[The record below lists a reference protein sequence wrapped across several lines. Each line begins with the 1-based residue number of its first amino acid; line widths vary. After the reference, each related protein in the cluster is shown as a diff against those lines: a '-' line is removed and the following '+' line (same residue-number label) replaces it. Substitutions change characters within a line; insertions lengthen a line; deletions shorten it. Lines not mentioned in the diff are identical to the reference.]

1 MFKIHNTPCTVVSRR
16 NVLNFPQSQNLPF
29 PYGSGPHLWALMSPL
44 SDGRERAGSQQEIP
58 FGYDLHVR
66 LHQVVGNVPSRQVLK
81 DVGSVLLSLLL
92 HGNRAQKTDNSQRD
106 PRPRLDPHHPPPRPG
121 QFCHQHLS
129 LTYAKPKLSPEKYS
143 GYLDGILQSTRIVKQ
158 QHYKL
163 PSEFFCMWALY

>member
-1 MFKIHNTPCTVVSRR
+1 MFKIHNTPCTVVSRC

-29 PYGSGPHLWALMSPL
+29 PYCSGLHLWALMSPL
-44 SDGRERAGSQQEIP
+44 SDDRERARSQQEIP

-66 LHQVVGNVPSRQVLK
+66 LHQVVGNVPSRQILK

-106 PRPRLDPHHPPPRPG
+106 PRAQARPSSHPPPKHGP
-121 QFCHQHLS
+121 FCHQHLS

-143 GYLDGILQSTRIVKQ
+143 G
-158 QHYKL
+158 
-163 PSEFFCMWALY
+163 